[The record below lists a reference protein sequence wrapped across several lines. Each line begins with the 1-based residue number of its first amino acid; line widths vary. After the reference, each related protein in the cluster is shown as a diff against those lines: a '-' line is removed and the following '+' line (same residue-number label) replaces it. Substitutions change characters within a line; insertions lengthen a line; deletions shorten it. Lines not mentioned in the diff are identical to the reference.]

1 MRPPEKVMPTP
12 TLKMC
17 ISMKDSPAYT
27 QWTAYIRG
35 ATKIKVNSRGSVTP
49 VSMAVRA
56 AEISR
61 PPATF
66 FFSGLAVRYIAN
78 AAPGRPKIM
87 KGNLPAINRVAS
99 TENTS
104 VDLDASSAKKMFCAP
119 WMVTPSTTAVPPTA
133 VCQKGI

>member
-1 MRPPEKVMPTP
+1 M
-12 TLKMC
+12 
-17 ISMKDSPAYT
+17 
-27 QWTAYIRG
+27 
-35 ATKIKVNSRGSVTP
+35 P

-66 FFSGLAVRYIAN
+66 RFSGLAARYMAR
-78 AAPGRPKIM
+78 AAPGRPKIIR
-87 KGNLPAINRVAS
+87 GNLPAMKRVAE

-104 VDLDASSAKKMFCAP
+104 VDLEASSAKKMFWAP

-133 VCQKGI
+133 VCQKGM